1 MGHKVIVTGATGMVG
16 KGVLL
21 ECIDSKLIDKIL
33 VVGRNPNTVK
43 DDKVEE
49 VLVEDFFHLESIEEN
64 IKGYDA
70 CFFCLGTTSF
80 GLPEAEYSRITFD
93 ITTHFA
99 QFYLK
104 QNPGSIFSYVS
115 GAGTDGSKKSR
126 IMWVRVKGNTENAL
140 LDMGFKKAY
149 MFRPGYIHPMRGI
162 QSKTA
167 WIRVLYALFSPIY
180 LLLKHIPGAAT
191 STENVGKAMIQT
203 INSDYPNSFLG
214 NKEINKVAAKM

>member
-1 MGHKVIVTGATGMVG
+1 MVG

-21 ECIDSKLIDKIL
+21 ECIDSKLIDKVLI
-33 VVGRNPNTVK
+33 VGRNPCSVI

-49 VLVEDFFHLESIEEN
+49 VLVKDFFHLESIKDE

-80 GLPEAEYSRITFD
+80 GLPEADYSRITYG

-99 QFYLK
+99 QFYLDN
-104 QNPGSIFSYVS
+104 NPDSVFSYVS
-115 GAGTDGSKKSR
+115 GAGTDGTKKSR

-140 LDMGFKKAY
+140 LKMGFKKAY

-167 WIRVLYALFSPIY
+167 WIRILYVLFSPIY
-180 LLLKHIPGAAT
+180 SGCSHQYSKRRKSNDSNP
-191 STENVGKAMIQT
+191 K
-203 INSDYPNSFLG
+203 P
-214 NKEINKVAAKM
+214 